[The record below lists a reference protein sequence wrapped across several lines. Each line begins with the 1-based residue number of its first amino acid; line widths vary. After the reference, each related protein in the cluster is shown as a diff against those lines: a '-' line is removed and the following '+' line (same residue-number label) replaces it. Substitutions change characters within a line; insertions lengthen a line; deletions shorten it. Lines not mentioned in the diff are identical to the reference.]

1 MRVKW
6 ANKEIKIFSSFLKV
20 AVGSGLRYDI
30 WNQIKPRFGDMWLW
44 EIYGSTEGNVQL
56 ANVMDDEACI
66 MRFTPIVQ
74 VIFSTLL

>member
-1 MRVKW
+1 
-6 ANKEIKIFSSFLKV
+6 
-20 AVGSGLRYDI
+20 
-30 WNQIKPRFGDMWLW
+30 MWLW

-74 VIFSTLL
+74 VIISQTLVYLPCWRVRYCSLWRVVSVKTIKFNLQILTFERLFY

>member
-1 MRVKW
+1 
-6 ANKEIKIFSSFLKV
+6 
-20 AVGSGLRYDI
+20 
-30 WNQIKPRFGDMWLW
+30 MWLW

-74 VIFSTLL
+74 VIISQTLV